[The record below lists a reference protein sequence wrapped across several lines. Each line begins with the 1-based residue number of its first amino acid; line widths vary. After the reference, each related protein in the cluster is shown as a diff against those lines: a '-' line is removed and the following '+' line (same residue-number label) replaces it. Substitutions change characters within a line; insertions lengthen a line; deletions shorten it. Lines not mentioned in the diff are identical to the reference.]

1 MLRIL
6 HMGIIRGSYLCW
18 PLPPATIIRRALSK
32 LGEHIGVGVAK
43 IPTWY
48 LIYGSH
54 IGLDIRPL
62 L

>member
-1 MLRIL
+1 
-6 HMGIIRGSYLCW
+6 MGIIRGSYLCW